1 MNFNVYFHPQ
11 AEAELR
17 EAAVYFDNESFGLG
31 RHFLDDLQYAIN
43 LISFTPEISPV
54 IKKNVRRKP
63 LRKFPYSL
71 FYIVFGSDIRILA
84 VAHQRRRP
92 FYWKYRQ

>member
-1 MNFNVYFHPQ
+1 MSYNVYFHPE

-17 EAAVYFDNESFGLG
+17 EAAVYFDNESVGLG
-31 RHFLDDLQYAIN
+31 SHFLNDLQYAIN

-54 IKKNVRRKP
+54 IKKKVRRKL

-71 FYIVFGSDIRILA
+71 FYIVIGSDIRILA

-92 FYWKYRQ
+92 FYWQYRQ